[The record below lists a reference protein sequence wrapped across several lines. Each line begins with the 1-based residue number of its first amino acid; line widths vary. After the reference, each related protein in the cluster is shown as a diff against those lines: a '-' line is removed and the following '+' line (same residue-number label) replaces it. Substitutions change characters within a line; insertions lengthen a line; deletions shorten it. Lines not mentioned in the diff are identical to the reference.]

1 MKVLTRFYSIQV
13 FLIAISYAMAW
24 PVDANAALGGN
35 AGSVASDARVLGAVT
50 VNHVSGPASNAPSLE
65 VYTVERLAMPS
76 KISVNEYVGADGRVF
91 AVSWRGMR
99 PPDLTVLM
107 GVYFRQYR
115 DAAEAGGIGALGLHH
130 SSVRASDVEVETAGH
145 MRDMWGRAWLPAA
158 LPPGVTA
165 QEIR

>member
-1 MKVLTRFYSIQV
+1 MTRLHNISIA
-13 FLIAISYAMAW
+13 LILLSLVCVRPQA
-24 PVDANAALGGN
+24 ANAALGGS

-50 VNHVSGPASNAPSLE
+50 VSHSSAAASNAPSLN
-65 VYTVERLAMPS
+65 VYAVERLAMPS
-76 KISVNEYVGADGRVF
+76 GIKVNEYIGLDGRVF

-107 GVYFRQYR
+107 GAYFRQYR
-115 DAAEAGGIGALGLHH
+115 DAAEAGGLTALGLHH
-130 SSVRASDVEVETAGH
+130 ASVRASDVEVETAGH

-158 LPPGVTA
+158 LPASVSA